1 MKHQRSSMQDI
12 KIFKKDKYMG
22 KIKFI
27 KYGFYISLI
36 LWTCGLVISMF
47 IVQGTV
53 ARILFIL
60 IPFVI
65 YIFFA
70 ISKGIIEDKKEK
82 RWQ

>member
-1 MKHQRSSMQDI
+1 MKHQRLSMQDI
-12 KIFKKDKYMG
+12 KIFQKDKYMG

>member
-12 KIFKKDKYMG
+12 KIFKKDKYME

-82 RWQ
+82 RWK

>member
-1 MKHQRSSMQDI
+1 ME
-12 KIFKKDKYMG
+12 

-82 RWQ
+82 RWK